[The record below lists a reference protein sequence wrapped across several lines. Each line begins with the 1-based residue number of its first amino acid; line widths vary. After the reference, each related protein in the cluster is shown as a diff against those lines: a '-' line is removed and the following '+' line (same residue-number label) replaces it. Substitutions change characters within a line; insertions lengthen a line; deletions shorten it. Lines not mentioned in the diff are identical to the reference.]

1 MFSNLL
7 ADTQLGRSR
16 TQDFYGVH
24 LFLKLVLSP
33 RGPPALAEDK
43 IQSKA
48 LNHHRGTQWSLGNK
62 PSKTVYSPDHR
73 QSGPRELH
81 PALSHGDGK

>member
-24 LFLKLVLSP
+24 LFLKLVLSS

-48 LNHHRGTQWSLGNK
+48 LNHHRGTQRSPGNK
-62 PSKTVYSPDHR
+62 PSKRYTALITGSL
-73 QSGPRELH
+73 GPVNSTL
-81 PALSHGDGK
+81 P